1 MPNENRVQNNFY
13 RCKKKIF
20 LPYPNK
26 RCSLFDNWFLKAGKN
41 LSNNL
46 SGNTPR
52 QLKML
57 PIFGFEFYMSYSQAT
72 RLNLSEYDVVTHH

>member
-1 MPNENRVQNNFY
+1 MPNENRAQNNFY
-13 RCKKKIF
+13 RCKEKIPVNFSIF

-26 RCSLFDNWFLKAGKN
+26 RCSLFDNWFLKAEKIFY
-41 LSNNL
+41 NNL

-57 PIFGFEFYMSYSQAT
+57 PVFGFDFLYELFT
-72 RLNLSEYDVVTHH
+72 RNKIKSI